1 MLATLFG
8 LGITGVSGA
17 VIVKSM
23 KTSSKIN
30 DDKNKF
36 LNSAVPFSKFNEIPE
51 GKNILTKVNVDDK
64 LTAGVLEILR
74 RQTKLSTKTVIDTN
88 FRISAV
94 KIYEIPY
101 WEKYV
106 QKRVNLNLGFDNF
119 VPPDDLKKI
128 IFEDNDVSSRTA
140 NTFTTFE
147 KDLKRDFGVTL
158 GLPSNGTY
166 VANFSS
172 YSGKPVF
179 AYGMKSGNTF
189 HAELMASN
197 SKTITKS
204 VFYDEDFSNNLTL
217 AGGVIGGVTGIALI
231 LAGFGDIS
239 K

>member
-1 MLATLFG
+1 MLTALFG

-23 KTSSKIN
+23 QTSSKIN
-30 DDKNKF
+30 DDKKKF
-36 LNSAVPFSKFNEIPE
+36 LNSAVPFSKINEIPE
-51 GKNILTKVNVDDK
+51 GKNVLTIVNVDDK
-64 LTAGVLEILR
+64 LTAGVLEILLR
-74 RQTKLSTKTVIDTN
+74 RTKLSTKTVVDTN
-88 FRISAV
+88 FRIRAV
-94 KIYEIPY
+94 EISEIPY

-106 QKRVNLNLGFDNF
+106 QERVNLNLGFDNF
-119 VPPDDLKKI
+119 VPPDDLKRIK
-128 IFEDNDVSSRTA
+128 FEDNDVSSRTA
-140 NTFTTFE
+140 NNFTTFA

-179 AYGMKSGNTF
+179 AHGMKSGNIF

-197 SKTITKS
+197 PKTIAKS
-204 VFYDEDFSNNLTL
+204 VFHDEDFSNDL
-217 AGGVIGGVTGIALI
+217 AFAKGVIGGAAGIALI
-231 LAGFGDIS
+231 LAGLGDIS